1 MLWSNKNTA
10 QSWPLYRSCWL
21 FTAPPHICSSNTT
34 LALISWLVIPHGWGF
49 ENMWIS
55 IQIHTLLADLA
66 STGWIKSTL
75 QVIIYQ
81 YMNQR
86 DQRILRLAPSEVKP
100 HFRVDSSHKKCIK
113 PKKEQLRVTFVPC
126 FLRMHPVYSSSS
138 STHTYCTHVLTLD
151 MWKVIPWPCESS
163 NTLIAFI
170 LLA

>member
-1 MLWSNKNTA
+1 
-10 QSWPLYRSCWL
+10 
-21 FTAPPHICSSNTT
+21 
-34 LALISWLVIPHGWGF
+34 
-49 ENMWIS
+49 MWIS

-113 PKKEQLRVTFVPC
+113 PKKRTTESNICSMFLENASRV
-126 FLRMHPVYSSSS
+126 
-138 STHTYCTHVLTLD
+138 
-151 MWKVIPWPCESS
+151 
-163 NTLIAFI
+163 
-170 LLA
+170 